1 MNRRLLIGIL
11 LIGLHVFVGVTL
23 IPDLP
28 LGPLGS
34 ALAWLYLALS
44 AVLMRY
50 GVLVRGAGNAL
61 LAWSG
66 LLAMG
71 IFSSLSIFS
80 LLHAF
85 VLALGSLLGWE
96 SAGFVR
102 GSAIVVIV
110 AVMAVTLF
118 GVLNARRTA
127 RVVERDIALRN
138 LPAALEGFSIVQLS
152 DIHVGPTIKQG
163 YIDAIVKRVNELSPD
178 LVVITGDLVDGS
190 VADLTG
196 DIAPLAQLSAR
207 HGVYVVT
214 GNHEYYSGADSW
226 IAEFERLGM
235 KVLLNRHVQLEH
247 SGARLVLAGIADYSA
262 ELFRPSHRSDPV
274 AALAGAP
281 NDVPR
286 ILLAHQPRSAKAALE
301 VGCDLQLSGHTH
313 GGQFWP
319 WMHFVRWQQPWVAGL
334 QRVGEMQIYI
344 SRGTGYW
351 GPPLRFG
358 APSEITRIRL
368 VRADDL
374 SAAGKATD

>member
-1 MNRRLLIGIL
+1 MGVL

-23 IPDLP
+23 IPDLA
-28 LGPLGS
+28 LGPFGS
-34 ALAWLYLALS
+34 VLAWAYLALS

-50 GVLVRGAGNAL
+50 GVLVRGKGNAV

-80 LLHAF
+80 LLRAF
-85 VLALGSLLGWE
+85 VLAVASLAGWE
-96 SAGFVR
+96 SAR
-102 GSAIVVIV
+102 LEQGSAYAVIV
-110 AVMAVTLF
+110 AVVAVTLF
-118 GVLNARRTA
+118 GLLNARRTA
-127 RVVERDIALRN
+127 RVVERDIALRK
-138 LPAALEGFSIVQLS
+138 LPAELEGFSIVQLS
-152 DIHVGPTIKQG
+152 DIHVGPTIKRG
-163 YIDAIVKRVNELSPD
+163 YIDAIVKRANGLSPD
-178 LVVITGDLVDGS
+178 LIVITGDLVDGS
-190 VADLTG
+190 VADLRD

-235 KVLLNRHVQLEH
+235 AVLLNRHVQLEH
-247 SGARLVLAGIADYSA
+247 NGARLVLAGIADYSA

-274 AALAGAP
+274 AAFAGAP

-286 ILLAHQPRSAKAALE
+286 VLLAHQPRSAKAVAE
-301 VGCDLQLSGHTH
+301 AGGHLQLSGHTH

-319 WMHFVRWQQPWVAGL
+319 WMHFVQWQQPWVAGL
-334 QRVGEMQIYI
+334 QRVGEMQVYI

-358 APSEITRIRL
+358 ATSEITRIRL
-368 VRADDL
+368 KKADDL
-374 SAAGKATD
+374 AP

>member
-1 MNRRLLIGIL
+1 MNRRLLVVVL

-23 IPDLP
+23 IPDLA
-28 LGPLGS
+28 LGRLGS
-34 ALAWLYLALS
+34 ALAWGYLVLS

-71 IFSSLSIFS
+71 VFSSLAIFA
-80 LLHAF
+80 LLRAF
-85 VLALGSLLGWE
+85 ALVFASLLGWE
-96 SAGFVR
+96 SAAIAQ
-102 GSAIVVIV
+102 GSALAVIV
-110 AVMAVTLF
+110 AVAAVTLF

-127 RVVERDIALRN
+127 RVVERDIALGN
-138 LPAALEGFSIVQLS
+138 LPPALEGFSIVQLS
-152 DIHVGPTIKQG
+152 DIHVGPTIKHG
-163 YIDAIVKRVNELSPD
+163 YINAIVQRVNGLSPD
-178 LVVITGDLVDGS
+178 LIVLTGDLVDGS
-190 VADLTG
+190 VADLAD
-196 DIAPLAQLSAR
+196 DIAPLAQLSAP
-207 HGVYVVT
+207 HGVYAVT
-214 GNHEYYSGADSW
+214 GNHEYYSGADTW

-235 KVLLNRHVQLEH
+235 GVLLNRHVQLKH
-247 SGARLVLAGIADYSA
+247 GGARLVLAGIADYSA

-274 AALAGAP
+274 AALAGTPDDAL
-281 NDVPR
+281 R
-286 ILLAHQPRSAKAALE
+286 IMLAHQPRSAKAVAE
-301 VGCDLQLSGHTH
+301 AGCDLQLSGHTH

-334 QRVGEMQIYI
+334 QRVGDLQIYI

-368 VRADDL
+368 VRA
-374 SAAGKATD
+374 G

>member
-1 MNRRLLIGIL
+1 MIRRLLVVVL
-11 LIGLHVFVGVTL
+11 LIGLHVFVGITL
-23 IPDLP
+23 IPDLS
-28 LGPLGS
+28 LGRFGS
-34 ALAWLYLALS
+34 VLAWGYLALS

-61 LAWSG
+61 LAWTG

-71 IFSSLSIFS
+71 IFSSLAIFA
-80 LLHAF
+80 LLRAF
-85 VLALGSLLGWE
+85 VLVVGSLLGWE
-96 SAGFVR
+96 SAAVAQ
-102 GSAIVVIV
+102 GSALAVIV
-110 AVMAVTLF
+110 AVAAVTLC

-127 RVVERDIALRN
+127 RVVERDIVLRN
-138 LPAALEGFSIVQLS
+138 LPPALEGFSIVQLS

-163 YIDAIVKRVNELSPD
+163 YIDAIVKRVNGLSPD
-178 LVVITGDLVDGS
+178 LIVITGDLVDGS
-190 VADLTG
+190 VADLAD
-196 DIAPLAQLSAR
+196 DIAPLAQLSAH
-207 HGVYVVT
+207 HGTFVVT

-235 KVLLNRHVQLEH
+235 AVLLNRHVQLEH
-247 SGARLVLAGIADYSA
+247 GCARLVLAGIADYSA

-274 AALAGAP
+274 AAFAGAP
-281 NDVPR
+281 DDVPR
-286 ILLAHQPRSAKAALE
+286 ILLAHQPRSAKAAVE
-301 VGCDLQLSGHTH
+301 AGCDLQLSGHTH

-334 QRVGEMQIYI
+334 QRLGAMQIYI

-368 VRADDL
+368 VG
-374 SAAGKATD
+374 AG

>member
-1 MNRRLLIGIL
+1 MNRRLLVVVL
-11 LIGLHVFVGVTL
+11 LIGLHAFVGVTL
-23 IPDLP
+23 IPDLS
-28 LGPLGS
+28 LGVLGTG
-34 ALAWLYLALS
+34 LAWAYLVLS
-44 AVLMRY
+44 AVLMRF
-50 GVLVRGAGNAL
+50 GVLVRGSGNTL

-71 IFSSLSIFS
+71 IFSSLAIFS
-80 LLHAF
+80 LLRAF
-85 VLALGSLLGWE
+85 TLALASLLGWE
-96 SAGFVR
+96 SAR
-102 GSAIVVIV
+102 LTDGSALAVIV
-110 AVMAVTLF
+110 AVVAVTLF
-118 GVLNARRTA
+118 GVVNARRTA

-138 LPAALEGFSIVQLS
+138 LPAALHGLSIVQLS

-163 YIDAIVKRVNELSPD
+163 YIDAIVKRVNGLQPD
-178 LVVITGDLVDGS
+178 LIVITGDLVDGS
-190 VADLTG
+190 VADLAA

-207 HGVYVVT
+207 HGVYTVT

-226 IAEFERLGM
+226 IAEFERLNM
-235 KVLLNRHVQLEH
+235 TVLLNRHVLIEH
-247 SGARLVLAGIADYSA
+247 EGARLVLAGIADYSA

-286 ILLAHQPRSAKAALE
+286 ILLAHQPRSAKAAVE
-301 VGCDLQLSGHTH
+301 AGCDLQLSGHTH

-334 QRVGEMQIYI
+334 ERVGDMQVYI

-358 APSEITRIRL
+358 APSEITLIRL
-368 VRADDL
+368 VSAD
-374 SAAGKATD
+374 G

>member
-50 GVLVRGAGNAL
+50 GVLVRGAGNPL

-80 LLHAF
+80 LLRAF

-96 SAGFVR
+96 SAGFAR
-102 GSAIVVIV
+102 GSALVVIV

-138 LPAALEGFSIVQLS
+138 LHAALEGFSIVQLS

-214 GNHEYYSGADSW
+214 GNHEYYSGVDSW

-358 APSEITRIRL
+358 APSEISRLRL
-368 VRADDL
+368 VK
-374 SAAGKATD
+374 AGE

>member
-80 LLHAF
+80 LLRAF

-96 SAGFVR
+96 SAGFAR

-196 DIAPLAQLSAR
+196 DIAPLAQVSAR

>member
-50 GVLVRGAGNAL
+50 GVLVRGAGNPL

-80 LLHAF
+80 LLRAF

-96 SAGFVR
+96 SAGFAR
-102 GSAIVVIV
+102 GLAIVVIV

-214 GNHEYYSGADSW
+214 GNHEYYSGVDSW

>member
-50 GVLVRGAGNAL
+50 GVLVRGAGNPL

-80 LLHAF
+80 LLRAF

-96 SAGFVR
+96 SAGFAR
-102 GSAIVVIV
+102 GSALVVIV

-301 VGCDLQLSGHTH
+301 AGCDLQLSGHTH

>member
-1 MNRRLLIGIL
+1 MNRRLLVGVL

-23 IPDLP
+23 VPDLS
-28 LGPLGS
+28 LGLFGS
-34 ALAWLYLALS
+34 CMAWAYLALS

-71 IFSSLSIFS
+71 IFSSLAVFS
-80 LLHAF
+80 LVRAF
-85 VLALGSLLGWE
+85 MLALASLLGWE
-96 SAGFVR
+96 SAGFAP
-102 GSAIVVIV
+102 GSAIAVIA
-110 AVMAVTLF
+110 AVLAVTLF
-118 GVLNARRTA
+118 GLMDARRTA

-163 YIDAIVKRVNELSPD
+163 YIDAIVKRVNGLSPD
-178 LVVITGDLVDGS
+178 LIVITGDLVDGS
-190 VADLTG
+190 VTDLSD
-196 DIAPLAQLSAR
+196 DIAPLAQLRAR

-235 KVLLNRHVQLEH
+235 VVLLNRHVRIEH
-247 SGARLVLAGIADYSA
+247 EGAGLVLAGIADYSA

-281 NDVPR
+281 NEVPR
-286 ILLAHQPRSAKAALE
+286 ILLAHQPRSAKAAAE
-301 VGCDLQLSGHTH
+301 AGCDLQLSGHTH

-368 VRADDL
+368 IRAV
-374 SAAGKATD
+374 

>member
-1 MNRRLLIGIL
+1 MSRRLLVGVL

-28 LGPLGS
+28 FGLLGS
-34 ALAWLYLALS
+34 VLAWVYLALS

-71 IFSSLSIFS
+71 MFSSLSIFS
-80 LLHAF
+80 LLRAF
-85 VLALGSLLGWE
+85 TLALASLLGWE
-96 SAGFVR
+96 SSGFAR
-102 GSAIVVIV
+102 GSALVVIV

-138 LPAALEGFSIVQLS
+138 LPAVLEGFSIVQLS

-163 YIDAIVKRVNELSPD
+163 YIDAIVKRVNGLSPD
-178 LVVITGDLVDGS
+178 LIVITGDLVDGS
-190 VADLTG
+190 VADLAE

-235 KVLLNRHVQLEH
+235 VVLLNRHVQIEH
-247 SGARLVLAGIADYSA
+247 GGAGLVLAGIADYSA
-262 ELFRPSHRSDPV
+262 ELFRPSHRSDPI
-274 AALAGAP
+274 AAFAGAP
-281 NDVPR
+281 NDMPR

-301 VGCDLQLSGHTH
+301 SGCDLQLSGHTH

-319 WMHFVRWQQPWVAGL
+319 WMHFVQWQQPWVAGL
-334 QRVGEMQIYI
+334 QRVGEMQVYI

-368 VRADDL
+368 VRADD
-374 SAAGKATD
+374 